1 MKYLSSDDLLNQ
13 YISTLSAGRSEKMEQ
28 IYWSKDHGQKTAS
41 ESLEDPT
48 IAEYAYAYSQYA
60 YRHTSPLESVD
71 RWACDDGKDQI
82 EDRKA
87 RHTCSSTT
95 ASMSE
100 DWSSLVDDSQRVSY
114 IAIFA
119 SQLEILLMIQATK
132 PPSGGFNF
140 FLTSFSLFFFYSQ
153 LQRVPLYLIV

>member
-71 RWACDDGKDQI
+71 RWACDDGKNQI

-100 DWSSLVDDSQRVSY
+100 DWSSLVDSQRVSY

-119 SQLEILLMIQATK
+119 SQLEICSWFRQQSHLRVALTFFWLL
-132 PPSGGFNF
+132 SHYF
-140 FLTSFSLFFFYSQ
+140 SFIRNYNE
-153 LQRVPLYLIV
+153 YHYI

>member
-71 RWACDDGKDQI
+71 RWACDDGKNQI

-100 DWSSLVDDSQRVSY
+100 DWSSLVDSQRVSY

-140 FLTSFSLFFFYSQ
+140 FLTKLWEYIWW
-153 LQRVPLYLIV
+153 LQYLIQ